1 MQAGAGAAPLL
12 RNTTAARCDRISK
25 RSIAMRVEGAVVHL
39 PLRVTRPLCSQAN
52 NMQRKS
58 ESGDSCAPTGH
69 EARHFN
75 FRQIVA
81 NAGKRWHGSYIA
93 QSADAWTCLPLCAV
107 RSTGRVMGSEFLC
120 PQQMLLRE
128 A

>member
-39 PLRVTRPLCSQAN
+39 PLRVTRLLCSQAN

-69 EARHFN
+69 EARHFD
-75 FRQIVA
+75 FRQIVE
-81 NAGKRWHGSYIA
+81 NARTKTAREQHCS
-93 QSADAWTCLPLCAV
+93 V
-107 RSTGRVMGSEFLC
+107 RGRVDLRADLC
-120 PQQMLLRE
+120 GLINR
-128 A
+128 